1 MSEPDP
7 PRLSRVDDAA
17 FRLEAKA
24 RARAHEERLAA
35 GGVARPFRIGLAAT
49 FTLDPLRPFL
59 TDALLAAALP
69 PEVALAPY
77 GQLFQAC
84 LDPGAAFAFA
94 GPPDAIVLLF
104 RLEDLMAEGLGAAA
118 EGDADA
124 LARAEAALDDLA
136 RAVGSL
142 RASFAGTI
150 VAALPPFPE
159 PPALDLLDGA
169 APSSLFAR
177 LRVRWSQ
184 ALLSMPGVRAFDLD
198 ALQRFFGA
206 ARARD
211 ARTAHL
217 YRQPYREAFLALLGE
232 RLAAT
237 LAGTRVAG
245 RKCIALDC
253 DGTLWGGIVGEDG
266 PEGVDVG
273 DDFPG
278 SAYRDFQRLLVSW
291 RRRGVLLALL
301 SRNDEADVWSVF
313 DARPDMPLRRS
324 DLAAWNIGWG
334 RKTEGLGALAR
345 ALGIG
350 TDAFVFVDDHP
361 AEVAEMRARRPE
373 VLSLLVPEDPATL
386 VDEILRHRLFEAAET
401 TAEDRARTEMAA
413 AESRRTE
420 ESRALSA
427 DEFLAT
433 LGLAVRVAAAGEAEL
448 PRVAQLVA
456 KTNQFNL
463 TTIRR
468 SQDELRALAHDHRVL
483 ALWASDRFGDHG
495 LTGVAILRSGEIDT
509 FLLSCRVLGRGVESA
524 FLAAV
529 ADEAARG
536 GASRLV
542 ARFVPTARNGACA
555 GFLPAHGFREQAD
568 GTWAAA
574 VSAVPPCPLHV
585 ALRAAAAARPA

>member
-1 MSEPDP
+1 MSDPDP
-7 PRLSRVDDAA
+7 PRLARLDDPA

-24 RARAHEERLAA
+24 RARAHGERLAA
-35 GGVARPFRIGLAAT
+35 GGVAPAFRLGLAGT
-49 FTLDPLRPFL
+49 FTLDPLLPFV
-59 TDALLAAALP
+59 TDALLARELP
-69 PEVALAPY
+69 PQIALAPY

-84 LDPGAAFAFA
+84 LDPGAAFAGA
-94 GPPDAIVLLF
+94 PDAVVLLF
-104 RLEDLMAEGLGAAA
+104 RLEDLMADELASAVA
-118 EGDADA
+118 GDADA
-124 LARAEAALDDLA
+124 LARAEAKLDDLA
-136 RAVGSL
+136 RAVASL

-177 LRVRWSQ
+177 LRTRWAQSLLAMPTVRT
-184 ALLSMPGVRAFDLD
+184 FDLD
-198 ALQRFFGA
+198 ALQRSFGA
-206 ARARD
+206 VRARD

-217 YRQPYREAFLALLGE
+217 YRQPYREAFLALVGE
-232 RLAAT
+232 RLGAA
-237 LAGTRVAG
+237 LAATRVAG

-266 PEGVDVG
+266 PEGVAVG

-313 DARPDMPLRRS
+313 DARPDMPLGRA
-324 DLAAWNIGWG
+324 DLAAWRIGWG
-334 RKTEGLGALAR
+334 RKADGLGELAR
-345 ALGIG
+345 SLGIG

-361 AEVAEMRARRPE
+361 AEVAEMRALRPE
-373 VLSLLVPEDPATL
+373 VLSVLVPEDPATL
-386 VDEILRHRLFEAAET
+386 VDDILRHRLFETTET
-401 TAEDRARTEMAA
+401 TAEDRVRTEMTA
-413 AESRRTE
+413 AESRRAE
-420 ESRALSA
+420 ESGALSA

-433 LGLAVRVAAAGEAEL
+433 LGLRVRVAEAGEAEL

-456 KTNQFNL
+456 RTNQFNL

-468 SQDELRALAHDHRVL
+468 SQDELRQLARDHRVL

-495 LTGVAILRSGEIDT
+495 LTGVAIVRAGEIDT

-529 ADEAARG
+529 AADAARL
-536 GASRLV
+536 GATRLV
-542 ARFVPTARNGACA
+542 ARFVPTVKNGACA
-555 GFLPAHGFREQAD
+555 DFLPGHGFRPEAN
-568 GTWAAA
+568 GTWTAAL
-574 VSAVPPCPLHV
+574 SAVPPCPAHV
-585 ALRAAAAARPA
+585 TLQEAAVARRA

>member
-1 MSEPDP
+1 MSEADE
-7 PRLSRVDDAA
+7 PRLARLDDPA

-24 RARAHEERLAA
+24 RARAHAQRLADGA
-35 GGVARPFRIGLAAT
+35 VPDPFRVGLAGT
-49 FTLDPLRPFL
+49 FTLDPLVPFL
-59 TDALLAAALP
+59 TDALLDAALP
-69 PEVALAPY
+69 PQVALAPY

-84 LDPGAAFAFA
+84 LDPALTFPDG
-94 GPPDAIVLLF
+94 PDAIVLLF
-104 RLEDLMAEGLGAAA
+104 RLEDLMADELMAAA
-118 EGDADA
+118 AGDADA
-124 LARAEAALDDLA
+124 LARAEAKLDDLA
-136 RAVGSL
+136 RAVASL
-142 RASFAGTI
+142 RASFAGTV

-169 APSSLFAR
+169 APASLFAR
-177 LRVRWSQ
+177 LRTRWSQ
-184 ALLSMPGVRAFDLD
+184 SLAALPTVRVLDLD

-206 ARARD
+206 SRARD

-217 YRQPYREAFLALLGE
+217 YRQPWREGFLALVGS

-237 LAGTRVAG
+237 LAATRVAG

-253 DGTLWGGIVGEDG
+253 DGTLWGGVVGEDG
-266 PEGVDVG
+266 PQGVAIG

-324 DLAAWNIGWG
+324 DLAAWRIDWG
-334 RKTEGLGALAR
+334 RKADNLGELAR

-361 AEVAEMRARRPE
+361 SEVAEMRALRPE
-373 VLSLLVPEDPATL
+373 VLSILVPDDPATL
-386 VDEILRHRLFEAAET
+386 VDDVLRHRLFEASET
-401 TAEDRARTEMAA
+401 TAEDRARTEMAS
-413 AESRRTE
+413 AESRRAL
-420 ESRALSA
+420 ESRGLSA
-427 DEFLAT
+427 EEFLGT
-433 LGLAVRVAAAGEAEL
+433 LGLTVRVAPAGEAEL

-468 SQDELRALAHDHRVL
+468 SADELRALARDHRLL

-495 LTGVAILRSGEIDT
+495 LTGVAIVRAGEIDT
-509 FLLSCRVLGRGVESA
+509 FLLSCRVLGRGVEAA

-529 ADEAARG
+529 AEDAARQG
-536 GASRLV
+536 VASLT
-542 ARFVPTARNGACA
+542 ARFVPTAKNGAA
-555 GFLPAHGFREQAD
+555 ADFLPRHGFRQQAD
-568 GTWAAA
+568 GTWTAA
-574 VSAVPPCPLHV
+574 VSAVAGCPPHV
-585 ALRAAAAARPA
+585 TLLAAAAARPA